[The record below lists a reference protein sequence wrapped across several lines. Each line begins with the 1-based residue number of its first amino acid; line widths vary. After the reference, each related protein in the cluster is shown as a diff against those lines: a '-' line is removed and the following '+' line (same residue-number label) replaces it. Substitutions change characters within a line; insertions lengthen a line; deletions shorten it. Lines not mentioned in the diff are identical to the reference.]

1 MTGFYDP
8 RQRDMSV
15 SRRPQHRRDDEW
27 IGELLLRGRIGRVAT
42 LWQGED
48 GQAFP
53 FITPLAYV
61 YRPQQHDIV
70 YHTNIA
76 GRLRANTEQGQPA
89 TFETSEIGGLL
100 PSNSPF
106 ELSVQYRSVIV
117 FGGARLIAD
126 LNERRLALTELS
138 ERCFPGLRVGH
149 EMRPI
154 TEDDLKRTS
163 VYSLHIERWSGKE
176 NWKEQA
182 AQEEE
187 WAALAPH
194 LLHPWMLDE
203 RHDC

>member
-48 GQAFP
+48 GHAFP

-89 TFETSEIGGLL
+89 MFETSEIGGLL

-182 AQEEE
+182 AQEEG